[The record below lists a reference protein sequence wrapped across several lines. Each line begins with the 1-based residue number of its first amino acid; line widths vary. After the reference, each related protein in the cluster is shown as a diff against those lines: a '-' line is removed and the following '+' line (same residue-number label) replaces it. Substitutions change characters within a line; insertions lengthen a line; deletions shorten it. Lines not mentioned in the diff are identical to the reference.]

1 MNERKMMQVTDLLVW
16 TDNPRHGLQDKSDF
30 TTEKDVINLLID
42 IVGEEK
48 MYNLAKDIFDS
59 HGLMG
64 NVMPTVVEQNNKFWV
79 YDGNRRLSS
88 IKILLDPNLI
98 DSINLRKRI
107 KALTSDTD
115 LSFLNTIDVFLTTE
129 ENALTLMDKT
139 HGGELNGVGVIP
151 WDSYQRDIS
160 LVKRNKNALYEH
172 AYKIASLLDIKKKK
186 DFSIPYTDLNRLFG
200 SKYLKDT
207 FGIIDLSSIYKQNII
222 EAIDELLIYKSQKG
236 FKSFS
241 REFNIVDAGTETDSD
256 KPIRKF
262 CEWYLDRKKGK
273 VKYHIKLQSVK
284 LFVDEPYC
292 FGLHNVSI
300 TDENGQIVIYTEDE
314 LFIEYTTP
322 NGKVSKNFKQ
332 SFTGIWKIRVSYK
345 GVEATSEINILPLAE
360 EDVLFNDALL
370 EVEYGTSLDLNN
382 VVLRALNSHKLDM
395 RNTLSIVSIDSA
407 RIENNVFMADNPI
420 GNYTVSFRF
429 DNEGKQVAINR
440 NISVVDPKKPMIGVK
455 DASNKPFVFV
465 SNLNLSFSANVAH
478 LVNEINELWGKGYHY
493 VLACSIRS
501 VLELSL
507 DALRENS
514 ILTFSNEKKLNVRME
529 EFKTY
534 LLTSGLTL
542 ICNKKPEF
550 FTFLT
555 EKNFVDS
562 LDTEKM
568 ISVLHL
574 GAHKSASR
582 LDTSTILEKC
592 QKQISVLIA
601 YIDTLIV

>member
-1 MNERKMMQVTDLLVW
+1 MNERKMMQVNELLVW

-30 TTEKDVINLLID
+30 TSEKDIINLLID
-42 IVGEEK
+42 IVGEDK

-59 HGLMG
+59 CGLMG
-64 NVMPTVVEQNNKFWV
+64 NVMPTVVEQDNKFWV

-88 IKILLDPNLI
+88 IKILINPSLI
-98 DSINLRKRI
+98 DSMSLRKKI
-107 KALTSDTD
+107 KALTNDTD
-115 LSFLNTIDVFLTTE
+115 LSFLETIDVFLTTE
-129 ENALTLMDKT
+129 ENALALMDKT

-160 LVKRNKNALYEH
+160 LVKRNKNALYEY
-172 AYKIASLLDIKKKK
+172 AYQIASLLDIKKKK
-186 DFSIPYTDLNRLFG
+186 DFAIPYTDLNRLFG

-207 FGIIDLSSIYKQNII
+207 FEIVEVSATYKQNIL
-222 EAIDELLIYKSQKG
+222 EAMEELLLYKSQKG

-262 CEWYLDRKKGK
+262 CEWYLERKKGK
-273 VKYHIKLQSVK
+273 AKYHIELQSVR
-284 LFVDEPYC
+284 LFLDETYSL
-292 FGLHNVSI
+292 GLHKVII
-300 TDENGQIVIYTEDE
+300 TDENGQIVNYNENE
-314 LFIEYTTP
+314 LSIEYTSP
-322 NGKVSKNFKQ
+322 NGKYSKTLKQ
-332 SFTGIWKIRVSYK
+332 FFTGNWKIKVSYK
-345 GVEATSEINILPLAE
+345 GVEAISEIIILPLAD
-360 EDVLFNDALL
+360 EDIIFNDNALKI
-370 EVEYGTSLDLNN
+370 EYGTSLDLND
-382 VVLRALNSHKLDM
+382 VVLRAFNSHKSDM
-395 RNTLSIVSIDSA
+395 RNTLTIVPIDNV

-420 GNYTVSFRF
+420 GSYTISFRF
-429 DNEGKQVAINR
+429 NNEGKQVAINKT
-440 NISVVDPKKPMIGVK
+440 IVVVDPKKPMIGVN
-455 DASNKPFVFV
+455 DSSNKPFVFV
-465 SNLNLSFSANVAH
+465 GNLNLSFSANVAH
-478 LVNEINELWGKGYHY
+478 LVNEINELWGTGYDY
-493 VLACSIRS
+493 VVACSIRS

-514 ILTFSNEKKLNVRME
+514 ILNFSNEKKLNVRME

-542 ICNKKPEF
+542 ICNKKPEYF
-550 FTFLT
+550 KFLT

-568 ISVLHL
+568 LSVLHL

-592 QKQISVLIA
+592 QKQISVLIV
-601 YIDTLIV
+601 YIDTLIA